1 MTNCQD
7 LRSFQTDCMR
17 VRSFRDFY
25 FFLKKIIFFFQN
37 YVTFLFGQEI
47 ITHPIICMFI
57 FYRNRSTNPTNER
70 TNERKLVYSFNGYA
84 CKMTSAHYFLQLKD
98 TEHMYILSLQKVI
111 LRKVHFRALSGY
123 KLFSA
128 LNAFLHFPSFGFCF
142 GDYILVVVAC
152 FEHMYLLSGL
162 ILLLSHLYLN
172 PCESK
177 MTTSQVRS
185 TESNHS

>member
-1 MTNCQD
+1 MTNFQKIPRFPFVSNQIDSCSFVSLHRQKKV
-7 LRSFQTDCMR
+7 LRSFGKNSLDIYACSFSIETN
-17 VRSFRDFY
+17 VRTQRTNA
-25 FFLKKIIFFFQN
+25 I
-37 YVTFLFGQEI
+37 
-47 ITHPIICMFI
+47 
-57 FYRNRSTNPTNER
+57 NPTNP

-84 CKMTSAHYFLQLKD
+84 RKMTSAYYFLQPKD
-98 TEHMYILSLQKVI
+98 MKHMYIFPLLKVI
-111 LRKVHFRALSGY
+111 LRKVHFKALSGY
-123 KLFSA
+123 TLFSA

-142 GDYILVVVAC
+142 SDYILVVAAC
-152 FEHMYLLSGL
+152 FEDMYLLSSL